1 MASSFGEGST
11 FTLYLPAS
19 LNPGLLEPG
28 DDPLTRERVAARRLG
43 PVPEVNLDPSL
54 LLPPSEVSDD
64 RGTIDIDDRFVL
76 IVEDDAT
83 FAKTVLEVAR
93 ERGFKGIVALRGD
106 VGLALAHEYKPDA
119 IVLDMQLPVMDG
131 WAVLDHLKRHPD
143 TRHIPVHVVTGAENG
158 KHNALRAG
166 AVAFLEKPV
175 DKSRLDD
182 AFQQISTF
190 LERGVKNLLVVDDE
204 PTQRESIVELLGDG
218 EDVQVTAVGSSEE
231 ALAELEQRPFD
242 CVVLDLKLP
251 NMQGFQLLE
260 RVKTDERFTT
270 LPVIIYT
277 SKQLTRKEETSL
289 RRYAET
295 IIVKDVRSPE
305 RLLDETSLFL
315 HRVESRLPVEKRK
328 LLQQLHSADAVL
340 EGKKVL
346 VVDDDVRNLFALTS
360 VLEARRMEVRYAE
373 NGVDAIRILEEE
385 PDVSLV
391 LMDIMM
397 PELDG
402 YETIRHIRSMP
413 AVRVAADH
421 LADGEGDERRPRE
434 VHRGRRIRLHHQAR
448 RHRQAGIASP
458 RMAVRQ
464 QRSDGLI
471 AGRESLDLEKIE
483 LDCLLE
489 AVYQRYGFD
498 FREYAPASLRR
509 RVNRRVKL
517 EGLPSISAL
526 QDQLLRDPEVMQ
538 RLLLDLS
545 INVTAMFRDP
555 TFHLALREQVVPLLR
570 TYPFTRIWVAGCSTG
585 EEVYSLA
592 ILLEEEALYD
602 RTRIYATDLNEDVL
616 ERARLGVFPLAKMQ
630 DYTRNYIGA
639 GGKRA
644 FSDYYTSGYDGAAFD
659 RSLMR
664 NVVFAQHNL
673 AMDRSFNEFHV
684 ILCRNVMIYF
694 ERSLQKRV
702 FELFDGSLAR
712 LGILA
717 LGHKES
723 LRTSAH
729 ADRYEELDAV
739 ERLYRKVR

>member
-1 MASSFGEGST
+1 
-11 FTLYLPAS
+11 
-19 LNPGLLEPG
+19 
-28 DDPLTRERVAARRLG
+28 
-43 PVPEVNLDPSL
+43 
-54 LLPPSEVSDD
+54 
-64 RGTIDIDDRFVL
+64 
-76 IVEDDAT
+76 
-83 FAKTVLEVAR
+83 
-93 ERGFKGIVALRGD
+93 
-106 VGLALAHEYKPDA
+106 
-119 IVLDMQLPVMDG
+119 
-131 WAVLDHLKRHPD
+131 
-143 TRHIPVHVVTGAENG
+143 
-158 KHNALRAG
+158 
-166 AVAFLEKPV
+166 
-175 DKSRLDD
+175 
-182 AFQQISTF
+182 
-190 LERGVKNLLVVDDE
+190 
-204 PTQRESIVELLGDG
+204 
-218 EDVQVTAVGSSEE
+218 
-231 ALAELEQRPFD
+231 
-242 CVVLDLKLP
+242 
-251 NMQGFQLLE
+251 
-260 RVKTDERFTT
+260 
-270 LPVIIYT
+270 
-277 SKQLTRKEETSL
+277 
-289 RRYAET
+289 
-295 IIVKDVRSPE
+295 
-305 RLLDETSLFL
+305 
-315 HRVESRLPVEKRK
+315 
-328 LLQQLHSADAVL
+328 
-340 EGKKVL
+340 
-346 VVDDDVRNLFALTS
+346 
-360 VLEARRMEVRYAE
+360 
-373 NGVDAIRILEEE
+373 
-385 PDVSLV
+385 
-391 LMDIMM
+391 
-397 PELDG
+397 
-402 YETIRHIRSMP
+402 
-413 AVRVAADH
+413 
-421 LADGEGDERRPRE
+421 
-434 VHRGRRIRLHHQAR
+434 
-448 RHRQAGIASP
+448 
-458 RMAVRQ
+458 MAVRP

-555 TFHLALREQVVPLLR
+555 TFHLALREHVVPLLR

-616 ERARLGVFPLAKMQ
+616 ERARLGVFPLARMQ

-639 GGKRA
+639 GGQRA

-673 AMDRSFNEFHV
+673 AMDRSFNEFQV

-729 ADRYEELDAV
+729 ADRYEELDAI

>member
-1 MASSFGEGST
+1 M
-11 FTLYLPAS
+11 
-19 LNPGLLEPG
+19 
-28 DDPLTRERVAARRLG
+28 
-43 PVPEVNLDPSL
+43 
-54 LLPPSEVSDD
+54 
-64 RGTIDIDDRFVL
+64 
-76 IVEDDAT
+76 
-83 FAKTVLEVAR
+83 
-93 ERGFKGIVALRGD
+93 
-106 VGLALAHEYKPDA
+106 
-119 IVLDMQLPVMDG
+119 
-131 WAVLDHLKRHPD
+131 
-143 TRHIPVHVVTGAENG
+143 
-158 KHNALRAG
+158 
-166 AVAFLEKPV
+166 
-175 DKSRLDD
+175 
-182 AFQQISTF
+182 
-190 LERGVKNLLVVDDE
+190 
-204 PTQRESIVELLGDG
+204 
-218 EDVQVTAVGSSEE
+218 TAVGSSEE
-231 ALAELEQRPFD
+231 ALAELERRPFD

-260 RVKTDERFTT
+260 RVKTDERFAM

-340 EGKKVL
+340 DGKKVL
-346 VVDDDVRNLFALTS
+346 VVDDDVRNVFALTS

-373 NGVDAIRILEEE
+373 NGVDAIKILEGE
-385 PDVSLV
+385 PDVSIV

-402 YETIRHIRSMP
+402 YETIRHIRVDAP
-413 AVRVAADH
+413 VRVAADH
-421 LADGEGDERRPRE
+421 LADGESDEGRPRE
-434 VHRGRRIRLHHQAR
+434 VDRGRGLGLHHEAR
-448 RHRQAGIASP
+448 RHRQAGIPSA

-489 AVYQRYGFD
+489 AVYRRYGFD

-517 EGLPSISAL
+517 EALPSISAL
-526 QDQLLRDPEVMQ
+526 QDLLLRDPEVMQ

-555 TFHLALREQVVPLLR
+555 TFHLAFRENVVPLLR
-570 TYPFTRIWVAGCSTG
+570 TYPFTRVWVAGCSTG

-592 ILLEEEALYD
+592 IMLEEESLYE
-602 RTRIYATDLNEDVL
+602 RARIYATDLNEDVL

-639 GGKRA
+639 GGTRS

-694 ERSLQKRV
+694 ERSLQERV
-702 FELFDGSLAR
+702 FELFDDSLAR
-712 LGILA
+712 LGILG

-723 LRTSAH
+723 LRTSAR
-729 ADRYEELDAV
+729 ADDYEELDGARAPLPQG
-739 ERLYRKVR
+739 EMSP